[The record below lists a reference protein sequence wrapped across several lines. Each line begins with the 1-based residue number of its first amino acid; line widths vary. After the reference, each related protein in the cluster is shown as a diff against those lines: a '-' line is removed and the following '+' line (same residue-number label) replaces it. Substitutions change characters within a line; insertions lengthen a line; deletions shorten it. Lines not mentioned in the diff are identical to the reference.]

1 MISSLVSESPTARID
16 SRHNPIRLLVVSADD
31 ALAAVIEGCCCTLE
45 MAVRV
50 VRDIREAAELFVL
63 GEVEMALVDEAIGVD
78 EIAAFLHRLRGELC
92 VDWAPVVVVGDPGR
106 LRPALHE
113 AAPGMVDHVLRRP
126 IDHDE
131 MRERIVASRRL
142 VSLQRA
148 FRSTLDRVSEAVIV
162 SDGAGRI
169 HTFNAAAQRLF
180 QWQDSE
186 VRGGNLSRLMP
197 PRQRDAHDGYL
208 EQYRATGRTRVIG
221 KGRVESGQR
230 RDGTQFPMHLT
241 VNDISDSYGVRFA
254 GVIRDLTQD
263 QEREAL
269 RVRALHDALTTLPNH
284 AYAEQ
289 RLRLACDEARLR
301 GEAFALIYLDL
312 DRFKPIN
319 DTLGHQAGDEV
330 LRAVARRLRHA
341 VSEQDFV
348 ARLGGDEF
356 LLLLFDIA
364 EVAQAR
370 SVVDRLMTSLRRPVT
385 IGTTAVAVGASAGIA
400 LFGPDGTEAQ
410 GLLQV
415 ADQAMY
421 AHKRNPAR

>member
-1 MISSLVSESPTARID
+1 MISCPVAHPPTAQID

-31 ALAAVIEGCCCTLE
+31 ALAALLEGCCCTLE

-50 VRDIREAAELFVL
+50 IRDIREAAELFVL
-63 GEVEMALVDEAIGVD
+63 GEVEMAFVDEAIGVD
-78 EIAAFLHRLRGELC
+78 EIAAFLHRLRDELC
-92 VDWAPVVVVGDPGR
+92 VDWAPVVVVGDPVR
-106 LRPALHE
+106 LRPALRE
-113 AAPGMVDHVLRRP
+113 AAPGMVDHVLRKP

-131 MRERIVASRRL
+131 MHERIVASRRL

-148 FRSTLDRVSEAVIV
+148 FRSTLDRVGEAVIV
-162 SDGAGRI
+162 SDGGGRI

-186 VRGGNLSRLMP
+186 IRGANLSRLMP
-197 PRQRDAHDGYL
+197 PRQRQAHDGYL
-208 EQYRATGRTRVIG
+208 AQYHATGQTRVIG
-221 KGRVESGQR
+221 KGRVESGLR

-241 VNDISDSYGVRFA
+241 VNDISDSYGVRFV

-263 QEREAL
+263 QEREDL

-284 AYAEQ
+284 AYADQ
-289 RLRLACDEARLR
+289 RLRLACDEARLG

-341 VSEQDFV
+341 VNEKDFV

-370 SVVDRLMTSLRRPVT
+370 SVVDRLMSSLRRPVT
-385 IGTTAVAVGASAGIA
+385 IGKTAVEVGASAGIA
-400 LFGPDGTEAQ
+400 LFGQDGTEAQ

-421 AHKRNPAR
+421 VHKRHPAR